1 MSVLDPNEASGPLPR
16 LCKCGDLG
24 VRQNS
29 SGAQAKAR
37 VRICG
42 GLAMW
47 PGENCFLLY
56 KMGTVIS
63 ASLGYLW
70 VRQVLCVNE
79 VARRPGQTVVTQ

>member
-1 MSVLDPNEASGPLPR
+1 MSVLDPNDASGSLPR
-16 LCKCGDLG
+16 LYKGGGLG
-24 VRQNS
+24 VLQNG

-47 PGENCFLLY
+47 PGEDCFLLY

-63 ASLGYLW
+63 ASLGCLW
-70 VRQVLCVNE
+70 VRQVLCVNK